1 MHFVASGLC
10 VAFGLIAGTGDYR
23 RDMHLFNG
31 AQGGGRRITF
41 CVLSWLFLTLLVPG
55 PGQGA
60 VAQAQPENS
69 PLLANVRG
77 DIWAWPGAGAT
88 LQQRTNWGYNKNPIL
103 SPDGRLIAYKST
115 ATIAVDALKR
125 VGFIGG
131 GDYPANIWVLDVTT
145 NDAVRV
151 ADQPTGASFQMQ
163 TVPDKYIVRSDPEW
177 SPDGKSLAWSE
188 LLVEPSSNAEDP
200 HQIVIYNLAQKTWQV
215 LTLDIPAQYGVPGAL
230 RIAWGNPGIAL
241 WSIAAID
248 DPKKGLSGEDSI
260 LVYDTGGKLL
270 SSTVIERL
278 SEFAWIRER
287 DKDYIGVL
295 SLGPADGTG
304 DPQWILVD
312 PATGRITGMPGLP
325 ELYSLAAPD
334 GLSLVPTTLGTSP
347 EWAIADK
354 GKPLSKLGSVDDVYV
369 FSPMLAISPDGKQLA
384 YVKQGALYVYS
395 EEKVTKVSASDVGGL
410 AWGPTGWR
418 VRHGMN

>member
-1 MHFVASGLC
+1 
-10 VAFGLIAGTGDYR
+10 
-23 RDMHLFNG
+23 MHLFNG
-31 AQGGGRRITF
+31 IEGGGRRVAC
-41 CVLSWLFLTLLVPG
+41 CVLSWLLLTLLAPG
-55 PGQGA
+55 LRQA
-60 VAQAQPENS
+60 TVAQAQPADS
-69 PLLANVRG
+69 PLLANIRG
-77 DIWAWPGAGAT
+77 DIWAWAGAGTT

-103 SPDGRLIAYKST
+103 SLDGRLIAYKST
-115 ATIAVDALKR
+115 ATIAVDAIKR
-125 VGFIGG
+125 VGGIGG
-131 GDYPANIWVLDVTT
+131 GDLPANIWVLDVTT

-151 ADQPTGASFQMQ
+151 ADQPADASFQMQ
-163 TVPDKYIVRSDPEW
+163 AVPDKYVVRSDPVW

-188 LLVEPSSNAEDP
+188 LIMDTSTNAEGTN
-200 HQIVIYNLAQKTWQV
+200 QVVIYNLEQKTQKV
-215 LTLDIPAQYGVPGAL
+215 IAPKLPPQYGVPGAL
-230 RIAWGNPGIAL
+230 KIAWGEPGIAL
-241 WSIAAID
+241 WSIAAVN
-248 DPKKGLSGEDSI
+248 DPDKGWYGEDSI
-260 LVYDTGGKLL
+260 LVYDTSGKLL

-278 SEFAWIRER
+278 SEFAWIQER
-287 DKDYIGVL
+287 DRDYVGVL

-334 GLSLVPTTLGTSP
+334 GLSLVPTALGTSP
-347 EWAIADK
+347 EWAIADR

-384 YVKQGALYVYS
+384 YVKQGALYVYN
-395 EEKVTKVSASDVGGL
+395 EGKATKVSVSDVGGL